1 MKQPAITHAFNII
14 PYKMENHIIT
24 PAIKTFSKEGF
35 TKLSTLEEKL
45 SYAVS
50 LKNYLYSIQRSLSFQ
65 SHSQR
70 ESAKEILNQESK
82 KAFAE
87 MAVLLEKDIEK
98 GLTFKN
104 IDSFLLFTSGL
115 GFWQYLSSEV
125 DFFKIGLEDYL
136 STNLKEIILKSL
148 NHNFWNE
155 KVAGN
160 ELLLEQADFS
170 KGKVKFLLS
179 QLVLALATS
188 PDAKIVQSLNELILN
203 SPPRNIEL
211 LSFIS
216 LLFFIN
222 NGAVKCESSSLLG
235 WELNGN
241 ANLNVLKD
249 DIIKTHLFKEPAV
262 FFKILELFLSEVSLR
277 YTLPPKNVID
287 FLRTGLWNI
296 LCKNE
301 SLFEEL
307 CEEKYRKT
315 LNALIEDFLAHSE
328 LHSLEHFYLPSLRVI
343 NKYYLPLLQR
353 EDVTAFEEMNE
364 RLFYGVLYPN
374 DSPYPSLTRLMFD
387 QNYCISIPLFKK
399 VVEFYLERAYTY
411 FAQTDNFLKH
421 EFKSRVAN
429 YLEEQKLILTTGI
442 QSSHLNLVENELVAG
457 FVKTMGAIL
466 SKMEKVPS
474 SEKASSV
481 LEKIPLKLREYFPND
496 LNDKIEELTR
506 KSDAPQPLFEHE
518 QDLSAFLNDVVN
530 NIRF

>member
-1 MKQPAITHAFNII
+1 MKQSAITHAFYII
-14 PYKMENHIIT
+14 PYKMENHIRT
-24 PAIKTFSKEGF
+24 PVIKTFSKEGF
-35 TKLSTLEEKL
+35 TKLPTLEGKL
-45 SYAVS
+45 SYAIS
-50 LKNYLYSIQRSLSFQ
+50 LKNYLYSIQQSLSFQ

-70 ESAKEILNQESK
+70 ENAKEVLNQEAK

-87 MAVLLEKDIEK
+87 MAVLLKKDIEK
-98 GLTFKN
+98 GLTFKD
-104 IDSFLLFTSGL
+104 IDSFLTLTTGL
-115 GFWQYLSSEV
+115 DFWQYLSSNV
-125 DFFKIGLEDYL
+125 DFFRIGLEDFF
-136 STNLKEIILKSL
+136 SANLKEIILKSL
-148 NHNFWNE
+148 NNNFWNE

-160 ELLLEQADFS
+160 ELLLEQAHFKS
-170 KGKVKFLLS
+170 LLS
-179 QLVLALATS
+179 QLVLILATS

-216 LLFFIN
+216 LLFFTN
-222 NGAVKCESSSLLG
+222 NGMVKCESSSLLD

-241 ANLNVLKD
+241 VDPIKLKD
-249 DIIKTHLFKEPAV
+249 DIIETHLFKEPEV
-262 FFKILELFLSEVSLR
+262 FFKVLELFLSEVSLG

-287 FLRTGLWNI
+287 FLRMALWNM

-301 SLFEEL
+301 SLFEKL
-307 CEEKYRKT
+307 CEEKHRKT

-328 LHSLEHFYLPSLRVI
+328 SYSLEYFYLPSFRVI

-353 EDVTAFEEMNE
+353 EDVAAFEEINE
-364 RLFYGVLYPN
+364 RLFYGILYPN

-387 QNYCISIPLFKK
+387 QNYCISVPLFKK
-399 VVEFYLERAYTY
+399 VVEFYLEQAHAY

-442 QSSHLNLVENELVAG
+442 QSSHLNLVENEVVAG

-466 SKMEKVPS
+466 SKMEQIPS

-496 LNDKIEELTR
+496 LSDKIEELTC
-506 KSDAPQPLFEHE
+506 KSDVPQPLFQHE
-518 QDLSAFLNDVVN
+518 QDLSTFLNDVVN